1 MRSIGRINITLVIS
15 ETKSVMEKEKKYH
28 LSPEDITTT
37 VINRLPNSLWENDA
51 DRVDREVKNII
62 YDTINGRR

>member
-1 MRSIGRINITLVIS
+1 
-15 ETKSVMEKEKKYH
+15 MEKEKKYH